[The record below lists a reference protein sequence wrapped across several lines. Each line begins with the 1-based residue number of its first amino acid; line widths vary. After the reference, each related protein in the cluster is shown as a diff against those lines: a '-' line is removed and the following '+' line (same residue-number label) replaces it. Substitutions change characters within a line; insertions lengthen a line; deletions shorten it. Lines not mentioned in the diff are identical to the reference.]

1 MTFHDPHWWEHPGLR
16 TGVELALSIILT
28 MLAAYLIG
36 LYMQKFG
43 SGGKWLI
50 AAKLRG
56 ETRNGKG
63 PIDPVVDEPFEIPR
77 FTYGLD
83 EIVKRM
89 HEQDELPDIKICEDK
104 A

>member
-1 MTFHDPHWWEHPGLR
+1 MSVEIAIGFAISLLC
-16 TGVELALSIILT
+16 GVALV
-28 MLAAYLIG
+28 
-36 LYMQKFG
+36 LYMQKIG
-43 SGGKWLI
+43 GGGKWLI

-56 ETRNGKG
+56 ETKKGKV

-89 HEQDELPDIKICEDK
+89 HEQDELPDMKICEDK
-104 A
+104 V